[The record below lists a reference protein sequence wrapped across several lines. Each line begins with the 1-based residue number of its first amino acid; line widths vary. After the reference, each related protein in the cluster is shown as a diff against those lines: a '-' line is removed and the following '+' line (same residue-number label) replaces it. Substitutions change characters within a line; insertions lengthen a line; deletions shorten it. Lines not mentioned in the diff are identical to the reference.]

1 MLDKCIIGWYNKG
14 NQMKERYLKMKTRKD
29 YESKGII
36 MTTDLGLEHSLV
48 VCFWKYYDA
57 KQFNLCDS
65 CFNCYKRHTRV

>member
-1 MLDKCIIGWYNKG
+1 
-14 NQMKERYLKMKTRKD
+14 MKTRKD